1 MLNFPTFISPCRV
14 FWIACQRSGTRT
26 FLPKDMS
33 FCQSHAQHQSSQP
46 FAGEPFFYT
55 ADRRRASGSGAGFAV
70 TSSGPEGTPRDLPIT
85 EMSPDII
92 SLVQR
97 SVDQAATQAFRARRQ
112 VDAGA
117 NAFLNFHVAPLLAS
131 ELRIPCSVTV
141 SR

>member
-1 MLNFPTFISPCRV
+1 MVTFQTFISLASSGLLV
-14 FWIACQRSGTRT
+14 NAAVQQHSCQKTCHSARA
-26 FLPKDMS
+26 
-33 FCQSHAQHQSSQP
+33 QAQHQSSQP

-97 SVDQAATQAFRARRQ
+97 SVDQAATQAFGARRQ

-117 NAFLNFHVAPLLAS
+117 NVFLNFHVAPLLAS